1 MNENRFSISSQEES
15 MGFMEDRPPS
25 RISRA
30 STTSSRTTITR
41 EDVSLM
47 SGDEL
52 DVLCQEIFS
61 LCDTNGDGFIT
72 QEVRPIV

>member
-1 MNENRFSISSQEES
+1 MSSQEES
-15 MGFMEDRPPS
+15 TGFMEDRPPS

-52 DVLCQEIFS
+52 DILCREIFS
-61 LCDTNGDGFIT
+61 LCDANGDGFIT
-72 QEVRPIV
+72 QEVRSIV